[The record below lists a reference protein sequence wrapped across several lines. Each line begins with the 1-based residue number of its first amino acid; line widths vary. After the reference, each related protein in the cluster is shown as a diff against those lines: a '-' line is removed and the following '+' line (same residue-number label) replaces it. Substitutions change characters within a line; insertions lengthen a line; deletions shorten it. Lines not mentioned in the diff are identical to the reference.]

1 MLDSVAAM
9 TDQAIDPKYLEIFPS
24 WLRSLGED
32 AGALGQLVQGNSADD
47 VKRHAVAGLNY
58 LFKSLDLIPD
68 GMDDLGFLDDAFV
81 LRVAA
86 AHAVAGTPEAKDG
99 VIGRLADDAVALK
112 DFLGDDYARLDAYV
126 GGLKKG
132 AARGRTV
139 EDVMT
144 DEAAKSAFLSEV
156 SAWAKEYQ
164 VPAFTRDVKTLLKLK
179 SFLNAKLP

>member
-1 MLDSVAAM
+1 MPMS
-9 TDQAIDPKYLEIFPS
+9 DQAIDPKYLEIFPS

-32 AGALGQLVQGNSADD
+32 AGALGEIVAGDASDD
-47 VKRHAVAGLNY
+47 VKRHAVSGLNY

-68 GMDDLGFLDDAFV
+68 GIDDLGFLDDAFV

-86 AHAVAGTPEAKDG
+86 AHAVAAEPAAKAG
-99 VIGRLADDAVALK
+99 VLGRLADDAAALK
-112 DFLGDDYARLDAYV
+112 EFLGDDFTRLDTYV
-126 GGLKKG
+126 NGLKKG

-144 DEAAKSAFLSEV
+144 DAAAKSAFLSEV

-164 VPAFTRDVKTLLKLK
+164 APTFTRDVKTLLKLK

>member
-1 MLDSVAAM
+1 MS
-9 TDQAIDPKYLEIFPS
+9 DQAIDPKYLEIFPS

-32 AGALGQLVQGNSADD
+32 TAALGEIVGGSAPDD

-86 AHAVAGTPEAKDG
+86 AHAVAGSPDSKTG
-99 VIGRLADDAVALK
+99 VIGRLADDAAPLK
-112 DFLGDDYARLDAYV
+112 EFLGDDYARLDTYV
-126 GGLKKG
+126 SGLKKG

-139 EDVMT
+139 DDVMT
-144 DEAAKSAFLSEV
+144 DAAAKSAFLSEV
-156 SAWAKEYQ
+156 AAWSKEYQ
-164 VPAFTRDVKTLLKLK
+164 VPTFTRDLKTLLKLK